1 MTSGVD
7 SGTSAPDDNS
17 ESAAPPPTTFLGRIL
32 AARDKPK
39 SPWLLIFALAL
50 FIVFTWVAVRNLPPI
65 DKPIRWSLVLLA
77 GLVCVPFVTALNALE
92 FRLMAHLADHHP
104 PRLEIL
110 QVTIM
115 GSAANLLPV
124 PGAVVVRLANLNKGG
139 VKVTRGLNLTA
150 IIGITWVGSAC
161 ALGGVAEMFFH
172 PVFAIVVL
180 AIGIALL
187 VAALVMLNRI
197 VERGERLKA
206 AVELLAIEGAF
217 VLTQALRLFLVA
229 AALRFN
235 VSYAQATVL
244 VIAAVSAAAIGF
256 LPAGLGAREGIAAL
270 LSPIV
275 GFPAAEGLV
284 VTAVDRVINLVI
296 LSVFAGLITYATRR
310 GRKRAALAADQ
321 L

>member
-1 MTSGVD
+1 MTDG
-7 SGTSAPDDNS
+7 
-17 ESAAPPPTTFLGRIL
+17 EEAAPAPPTTILGRIL

-39 SPWLLIFALAL
+39 SPWLLILALAL
-50 FIVFTWVAVRNLPPI
+50 FIAFTWIAVRNLPPI

-77 GLVCVPFVTALNALE
+77 GLVCVPLVTALNAFE

-139 VKVTRGLNLTA
+139 VKMTRGLNLTA
-150 IIGITWVGSAC
+150 IIGITWIGAAC
-161 ALGGVAEMFFH
+161 VLGGVAQMFFH
-172 PVFAIVVL
+172 VGFALAAL
-180 AIGIALL
+180 AIGIALIV
-187 VAALVMLNRI
+187 VALTMLNRV
-197 VERGERLKA
+197 VECGERVKA
-206 AVELLAIEGAF
+206 AVELLAIEGGF
-217 VLTQALRLFLVA
+217 VVTQALRLFLVA

-235 VSYAQATVL
+235 VSYAQASVL

-256 LPAGLGAREGIAAL
+256 LPAGLGAREFIAAV

-275 GFPAAEGLV
+275 GFPAAVGLV
-284 VTAVDRVINLVI
+284 ITAVDRVINLVI
-296 LSVFAGLITYATRR
+296 LSIFAGLITYATRHQR
-310 GRKRAALAADQ
+310 RRAAEALAIAAGGAEIHPE
-321 L
+321 